1 VGPCYGRDGV
11 RWIRQWRSVTML
23 GRLCPTFTAAPGRTA
38 DTRPT
43 TATTTGVVIANST
56 GPSNPCRAESATDNT
71 AAFFPTS
78 TATTA
83 AITGAPQIGTTHLR
97 RASGGPAR
105 QRQILEAIRR
115 IPSDTSGDVREED
128 WHGTRHRVR
137 DRAAINPAREDAAT
151 WRTQL
156 GIS

>member
-1 VGPCYGRDGV
+1 VGPCHGRDGV
-11 RWIRQWRSVTML
+11 RWIRQQRSVIML
-23 GRLCPTFTAAPGRTA
+23 GRLRPTLAPGKTA
-38 DTRPT
+38 DTRTT